1 MSPSFSPAGA
11 TLLSLLTIATSAAAQ
26 RPISLDAPVR
36 DTVIDAA
43 RRTRVID
50 TLIERL
56 EGSYVFPEK
65 VPAIAAALRARA
77 ARGGYDS
84 ISSAVAFAE
93 ALTAS
98 LQELVA
104 DRHLRVR
111 YTDAV
116 LPRTRPQPGPPTP
129 AQAQRG
135 RDRAREESYGLG
147 RSEVMAGNIG
157 YLEVRSFGFP
167 AEFIAE
173 GVAAAMTPLADT
185 DALIIDIR
193 ANGGGTPYAVA
204 HLASYLFGPD
214 SVHLNSIYWRP
225 EDSTMHFWTSRD
237 VPGRRFGPTKPVYV
251 LVGGRTFSAAEE
263 FAYDLQTRKRAT
275 IVGAATRGGANPGQ
289 GERLD
294 DHFFAFVPSGRA
306 INPVTGGNWE
316 GVGVI
321 PDVPVDADSALSAA
335 LDLARRQG
343 AAARPR

>member
-1 MSPSFSPAGA
+1 MSSPVAPAGA
-11 TLLSLLTIATSAAAQ
+11 IVLSLLAIVTSARAQ

-50 TLIERL
+50 TLISRL
-56 EGSYVFPEK
+56 EATYVFPAK
-65 VPAIAAALRARA
+65 VPALASALRARA
-77 ARGGYDS
+77 ARGGYDR

-93 ALTAS
+93 SLTVQ
-98 LQELVA
+98 LQELVG

-116 LPRTRPQPGPPTP
+116 LPRTRSQPGPPTP
-129 AQAQRG
+129 VQAERA
-135 RDRAREESYGLG
+135 RDRAKEESWGLG
-147 RSEVMAGNIG
+147 RSEVMPGNVG
-157 YLEVRSFGFP
+157 YLEVRSFGYP
-167 AEFIAE
+167 AEIIAE

-185 DALIIDIR
+185 DALIIDVR
-193 ANGGGTPYAVA
+193 ANGGGTPFAVA

-214 SVHLNSIYWRP
+214 PVHLNSIYWRP

-237 VPGRRFGPTKPVYV
+237 LPGRRFGPTKPVYV
-251 LVGGRTFSAAEE
+251 LVSGRTFSAAEE

-275 IVGAATRGGANPGQ
+275 IVGATTRGGANPGQ

-306 INPVTGGNWE
+306 INPVTGENWE

-321 PDVPVDADSALSAA
+321 PDVRVDADSALSAA
-335 LDLARRQG
+335 LNLARR
-343 AAARPR
+343 R